1 MNRPGSA
8 RTVTAIGVVAATL
21 GWAAAAWA
29 CFPLALV
36 TIAPQASG
44 AAGDEVNVNGVDLGA
59 GAIEVRW
66 NALDGTLLGRGS
78 GPNFS
83 IPVTIP
89 DAPDG
94 VYVIV
99 ALTRE
104 TNGSVGV
111 KAAAEFQIGSAAAG
125 GTPVSS
131 PPGTQEPDSTGGS
144 SDPQAVLSTTGIAA
158 LVLGCLVAGGIGGAL
173 VSRRRA
179 TERTPSPTPVRPE

>member
-1 MNRPGSA
+1 MDKIGSA
-8 RTVTAIGVVAATL
+8 RMAAAIGLVVATL
-21 GWAAAAWA
+21 AWAAAAWA
-29 CFPLALV
+29 CFPLPLV
-36 TIAPQASG
+36 TVAPQASG
-44 AAGDEVNVNGVDLGA
+44 AAGDQVTVNGVDLGA

-104 TNGSVGV
+104 ANGSVGV
-111 KAAAEFQIGSAAAG
+111 KAAAEFQVGSAAAG
-125 GTPVSS
+125 GAPLSS
-131 PPGTQEPDSTGGS
+131 PPGAQQPDSTDGS
-144 SDPQAVLSTTGIAA
+144 SERQGVLSTIGIAA
-158 LVLGCLVAGGIGGAL
+158 LVLGCLVAGGLGGAL
-173 VSRRRA
+173 VSRRRG
-179 TERTPSPTPVRPE
+179 TDRTPSPALARRE